1 MNAIASHHTA
11 ADWDGWLDDYQ
22 ARYKAAFAPE
32 HRPALRGFHQ
42 IAQAV
47 RAAGAKQIFAGNGAS
62 ASIAS
67 HGRVDFTKQA
77 KVRSIDFNE
86 PNLITAFSND
96 FGYENWVARA
106 IEHFADPGDAVV
118 LISVSGRSPNIVK
131 AAEYARS
138 RGLKVVGFS
147 GSAADNPLRKLA
159 DVDFWLDSKAYNVVE
174 CVHMIWLTTVV
185 DMVVGRAE
193 YSVS

>member
-1 MNAIASHHTA
+1 MSEAALATDWNRWVDEYYERYATA
-11 ADWDGWLDDYQ
+11 FTPD
-22 ARYKAAFAPE
+22 RK
-32 HRPALRGFHQ
+32 RALIQFREL
-42 IAQAV
+42 ALSV
-47 RAAGAKQIFAGNGAS
+47 RANNKKLILAGNGAS
-62 ASIAS
+62 ASIAA

-77 KVRSIDFNE
+77 KVRCIDFNE

-96 FGYENWVARA
+96 YGYENWVARA
-106 IEHFADPGDAVV
+106 MDHFMEPGDAAV

-131 AAEYARS
+131 AAEYCREH
-138 RGLKVVGFS
+138 GYPVVAFS

-159 DVDFWLDSKAYNVVE
+159 DIDFWIESKAYNVVE

-193 YSVS
+193 YSVN